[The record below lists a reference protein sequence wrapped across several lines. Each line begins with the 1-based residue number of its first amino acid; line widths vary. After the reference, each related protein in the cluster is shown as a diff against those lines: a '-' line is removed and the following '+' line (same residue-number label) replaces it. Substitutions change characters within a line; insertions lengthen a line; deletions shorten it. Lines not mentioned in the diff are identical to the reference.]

1 MTKLQKMQKHIGKQ
15 NPKSKGNIDSY
26 FGCGEMY
33 NMKSNKEVMEYQY
46 TIRYY
51 IIGNL
56 PIIMLFARV
65 YFKRLVNVEIK
76 PK

>member
-1 MTKLQKMQKHIGKQ
+1 
-15 NPKSKGNIDSY
+15 
-26 FGCGEMY
+26 
-33 NMKSNKEVMEYQY
+33 MKSTKEVEKYPYPY
-46 TIRYY
+46 TQRYY

-76 PK
+76 L

>member
-1 MTKLQKMQKHIGKQ
+1 
-15 NPKSKGNIDSY
+15 
-26 FGCGEMY
+26 
-33 NMKSNKEVMEYQY
+33 MKCNKEVMEYPY
-46 TIRYY
+46 PFTIGYY

-76 PK
+76 LK

>member
-1 MTKLQKMQKHIGKQ
+1 
-15 NPKSKGNIDSY
+15 
-26 FGCGEMY
+26 
-33 NMKSNKEVMEYQY
+33 MEYQY